1 MMGTQYPRVDVDFS
15 ATSRTEET
23 VQIVLTRDETNA
35 LNITAGELVLQARFE
50 GSGLRVRGRV
60 QSQTRSDCT
69 LTEHGELHSE
79 GVG

>member
-15 ATSRTEET
+15 ATNRTEE
-23 VQIVLTRDETNA
+23 IVLTRDELTNA
-35 LNITAGELVLQARFE
+35 LNITAGELVFQARFE

-60 QSQTRSDCT
+60 QSQTGSDCIP
-69 LTEHGELHSE
+69 TEHDELHSE

>member
-15 ATSRTEET
+15 ATEET
-23 VQIVLTRDETNA
+23 IQIVLTWDDLTNA
-35 LNITAGELVLQARFE
+35 LDITAGELVFQARFE

-60 QSQTRSDCT
+60 QSQTRSDCIP
-69 LTEHGELHSE
+69 TEHDELHSE